1 MEYKQNAIATSTL
14 TIFSMAVTSS
24 FSMLENTLIPWKPRR
39 FVAKDARIVLPLAMR
54 ITGWLRL

>member
-1 MEYKQNAIATSTL
+1 
-14 TIFSMAVTSS
+14 MAVTSS

-54 ITGWLRL
+54 ITGLLRW